1 MRRGKF
7 GNCKCTPARLAQ
19 VKRKEQSVVDIDSS
33 GCLLR
38 RGVTL
43 PSAKEA
49 SETQDSECVGGLR
62 NPITAVASSTSLKAT
77 GRRIRMVMS
86 KLLQKSEVYSEAKA
100 LVESIGKPGCKGF
113 TEDLVLKARM
123 ALASEFGS
131 AFPEMDVGKNRSSFQ
146 SNLWEAI
153 LTDAKDPET
162 EIVDWMRHGCP
173 TG

>member
-7 GNCKCTPARLAQ
+7 GNCIYTPARLAQ

-33 GCLLR
+33 GCCPLR
-38 RGVTL
+38 RGVKL

-49 SETQDSECVGGLR
+49 RDTQNNERVGGLR

-100 LVESIGKPGCKGF
+100 VVESIGKPGCKGF

-123 ALASEFGS
+123 ALASDLVQFSPRWMS
-131 AFPEMDVGKNRSSFQ
+131 A
-146 SNLWEAI
+146 
-153 LTDAKDPET
+153 
-162 EIVDWMRHGCP
+162 
-173 TG
+173 